1 MQAADEMKE
10 LTTTLTQRGQVT
22 VPAEVRRLLG
32 LKPRDRVTFT
42 IAEGE
47 VRLKPVAYSLE
58 SAYGSVKPSR
68 KPEDFDELSRLARD
82 ARAEQTLHKMRE
94 E

>member
-1 MQAADEMKE
+1 MKE
-10 LTTTLTQRGQVT
+10 ITTTLTQRSQVT

-32 LKPRDRVTFT
+32 LKPRDKVTFM

-68 KPEDFDELSRLARD
+68 KPEDFDELSRVARD
-82 ARAEQTLHKMRE
+82 ARAEQTLQKMSE

>member
-1 MQAADEMKE
+1 MKE

-32 LKPRDRVTFT
+32 LKPRDKVTFT

-82 ARAEQTLHKMRE
+82 ARAEQTLHKMSE

>member
-1 MQAADEMKE
+1 MKE
-10 LTTTLTQRGQVT
+10 ITTTLTQRSQVT

-32 LKPRDRVTFT
+32 LKPRGKVTFT

-68 KPEDFDELSRLARD
+68 RPEDFDALSRAARD
-82 ARAEQTLHKMRE
+82 GKAERTRQKMGE
-94 E
+94 A

>member
-1 MQAADEMKE
+1 MKE
-10 LTTTLTQRGQVT
+10 ITTTLTQRSQVT
-22 VPAEVRRLLG
+22 VPAEVRRLLR
-32 LKPRDRVTFT
+32 LKPRDKVTFE

-68 KPEDFDELSRLARD
+68 KPEDFDELSRVARD
-82 ARAEQTLHKMRE
+82 AKAARTRRKMGE
-94 E
+94 V